1 MRTQPPRMD
10 SSTAGSSPGIADR
23 APLAAGWPAAVAPTD
38 HDLTIIIP
46 ALNEEQRLPWTL
58 NELDALLK
66 DWNVSSRVL
75 VVDDGSSDGTAG
87 LTDSFGPHF
96 STIRLPQQRGKGNA
110 VRTAMLCATGRV
122 VAFTDADL
130 PFDLGALRSGF
141 EWIRSGQCQVVFG
154 ARDIEQSANIAPR
167 RLARRIA
174 TFAFREIVSRLVSRE
189 VTDTQCGL
197 KLFSR
202 RAALE
207 LFSRTTIDG
216 FAFDAEVVLLTH
228 LLEASLPPHPRDA
241 DQRIRLHNLPAAP
254 CPADAAGGAATLVAG
269 AARQVFAGAGF
280 RQPKLRAAPR
290 GQRNATS
297 RVKPCPT

>member
-1 MRTQPPRMD
+1 
-10 SSTAGSSPGIADR
+10 
-23 APLAAGWPAAVAPTD
+23 VV
-38 HDLTIIIP
+38 IP

-58 NELDALLK
+58 AELDRFLK
-66 DWNVSSRVL
+66 RWEIRSRVV
-75 VVDDGSSDGTAG
+75 VVDDGSTDGTARM
-87 LTDSFGPHF
+87 TERFGPHF

-130 PFDLGALRSGF
+130 PFDLGALRDGF
-141 EWIRSGQCQVVFG
+141 EWIRSGHCQAIFG
-154 ARDIEQSANIAPR
+154 ARDIRESVNLAPR
-167 RLARRIA
+167 RLTRRLA

-207 LFSRTTIDG
+207 IFSRTTIDG

-228 LLEASLPPHPRDA
+228 LLKISFRRVPV
-241 DQRIRLHNLPAAP
+241 
-254 CPADAAGGAATLVAG
+254 TLVNEYSSTLSLRRHALPMLMEVLRVWVRARLARYPSEPWFATQDFEPLPEG
-269 AARQVFAGAGF
+269 DKNRLAA
-280 RQPKLRAAPR
+280 
-290 GQRNATS
+290 
-297 RVKPCPT
+297 